1 MAFNQSSMRL
11 DDSPKS
17 RVKELYPKAKCEALR
32 YNGKIEGYVVE
43 VNGRNSF
50 AGSAY
55 EAWRLAEAHLP
66 D

>member
-1 MAFNQSSMRL
+1 MGFNQSSMRL

-17 RVKELYPKAKCEALR
+17 RVKELHPKAKCESLR

-43 VNGRNSF
+43 VEGKNYF

-55 EAWRLAEAHLP
+55 EA
-66 D
+66 